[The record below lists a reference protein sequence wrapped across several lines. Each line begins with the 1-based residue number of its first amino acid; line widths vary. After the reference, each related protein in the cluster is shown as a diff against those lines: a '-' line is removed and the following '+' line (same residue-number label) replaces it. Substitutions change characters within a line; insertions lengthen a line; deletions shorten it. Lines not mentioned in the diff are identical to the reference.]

1 MSEAAK
7 GSAQE
12 ISQDNLEQ
20 STTDG
25 QREGIEYTSDA
36 IQVLKGL
43 EGVRRRPAMYIG
55 DTAPT
60 GLHELVKE
68 IVNNS
73 VDEAMAGRCSRI
85 DVTLQSNGSVLIVDD
100 GHGIPVGIHPG
111 EGKSGVEV
119 VMTMLHA
126 GGKFDKKAYQV
137 SGGLHGVGASV
148 VNALSEWL
156 VVEVRQAGKVHHQ
169 RYNRGQ
175 PVADLEVVG
184 EADSTGTSIEFKPDA
199 EIFETVEFSFEM
211 VAHRLRELAFL
222 NRGLE
227 INIAE
232 EATGESETYLFEGG
246 LVEFVSFLNEGRKA
260 LHPEP
265 IYLEGS
271 RDDVSVEVAMQY
283 NDGYQES
290 VFTYANNIKTVDG
303 GTHQV
308 GFRAA
313 LTATINAYAVRNELL
328 KSVKFAISGE
338 DTREGLTAVVSVKVP
353 EPQFEGQTKSK
364 LGNSNVR
371 GLTQSLTGE
380 ALGMYL
386 EENPDVA
393 KRIVGKIVEAGRARE
408 AARKARELTRR
419 KGILDGGSL
428 PGKLADCATRDPEE
442 SEIFL
447 VEGDSAGGSAAQAR
461 DQQFQAVLPMFG
473 KPLNVEKTRIDRVLG
488 NDKLIPLI
496 TALGI
501 GIGEEHDFER
511 LRYGKVII
519 MADADVDGSHIRILL
534 LTFFFRYMRDL
545 IANGKLYLAQPPL
558 FLVRRGKTEMYA
570 FDEAERDRNVA
581 EIRGDGDGR
590 GIMVQRYKGLGE
602 MNPEQLWET
611 TMDPAR
617 RTLLLVAME
626 DVVEA
631 EHMFTLLMGEQ
642 VEPRRQFI
650 EQHALEVKNLDI

>member
-12 ISQDNLEQ
+12 VSQDKLEQ
-20 STTDG
+20 ATDG
-25 QREGIEYTSDA
+25 QREAIEYTSDA

-85 DVTLQSNGSVLIVDD
+85 DVTLQSNGSVLVVDD

-156 VVEVRQAGKVHHQ
+156 VVEVRQAGKVYHQ

-175 PVADLEVVG
+175 PVADLKVVG

-222 NRGLE
+222 NKGLE
-227 INIAE
+227 INIADE
-232 EATGESETYLFEGG
+232 GTGESETYLFEGG

-265 IYLEGS
+265 IYLQGS
-271 RDDVSVEVAMQY
+271 RDDVGVEVAMQY

-290 VFTYANNIKTVDG
+290 VFTYANNIKTGDG
-303 GTHQV
+303 GTHLV

-313 LTATINAYAVRNELL
+313 LTATINAYAMRNELL
-328 KSVKFAISGE
+328 KSVNFAISGE

-364 LGNSNVR
+364 LGNSKVR

-419 KGILDGGSL
+419 KGILGG
-428 PGKLADCATRDPEE
+428 
-442 SEIFL
+442 
-447 VEGDSAGGSAAQAR
+447 
-461 DQQFQAVLPMFG
+461 
-473 KPLNVEKTRIDRVLG
+473 
-488 NDKLIPLI
+488 
-496 TALGI
+496 
-501 GIGEEHDFER
+501 
-511 LRYGKVII
+511 
-519 MADADVDGSHIRILL
+519 
-534 LTFFFRYMRDL
+534 
-545 IANGKLYLAQPPL
+545 
-558 FLVRRGKTEMYA
+558 
-570 FDEAERDRNVA
+570 
-581 EIRGDGDGR
+581 
-590 GIMVQRYKGLGE
+590 
-602 MNPEQLWET
+602 
-611 TMDPAR
+611 
-617 RTLLLVAME
+617 
-626 DVVEA
+626 
-631 EHMFTLLMGEQ
+631 
-642 VEPRRQFI
+642 RQF
-650 EQHALEVKNLDI
+650 

>member
-501 GIGEEHDFER
+501 GIGEEYDFER